1 MPIHLGQV
9 NHTTTASDEDDV
21 YNYYYN
27 YVDSSGTGG
36 GSDDDSTAVSSSG
49 TSSYYDYLLP
59 KLDQLTAP
67 TDTLIRDGGVT
78 LKSPYNIARIVS

>member
-1 MPIHLGQV
+1 MPIRVDQV
-9 NHTTTASDEDDV
+9 NHPANASNEDDL

-27 YVDSSGTGG
+27 YVDTSGSGG
-36 GSDDDSTAVSSSG
+36 GSDDSAAVSSSG
-49 TSSYYDYLLP
+49 SSSYYDYLLP

-78 LKSPYNIARIVS
+78 LKSPYNMGRIVS